1 MSEIKANYGKYV
13 SGFQPSDLRLSP
25 VNFWAFTISEA
36 DRLLQTSFAQEL
48 AVVFDSVPKER
59 QTCLFTAT
67 LTPAIENLAAAPPKH
82 GKQKPFVHRMTA
94 A

>member
-36 DRLLQTSFAQEL
+36 DRLLQMEPYEVQVAVEAYHHRSDQGL
-48 AVVFDSVPKER
+48 AKLAL
-59 QTCLFTAT
+59 QT
-67 LTPAIENLAAAPPKH
+67 
-82 GKQKPFVHRMTA
+82 
-94 A
+94 